1 MLLGAPL
8 GEGSLAAL
16 RRGKLPELPALRVH
30 SGTVYRW
37 NRPCFGCA
45 EGKAHL
51 RIENRVLP
59 SGPTVLDEVSNAAFF
74 AGLMSGGLAALGDV
88 SKKMAFADAEANFL
102 AAAQGGLDSRF
113 TWLGGRAVAARDLIR
128 AELLPLA
135 IDGLRQAGIV
145 AADIDR
151 YRCHRQAGGVR
162 ANRIAMAAGFF
173 GRDAGR

>member
-1 MLLGAPL
+1 MCLLGAPL
-8 GEGSLAAL
+8 GEDSLVAL
-16 RRGKLPELPALRVH
+16 RQGKLPDLQALRVH

-88 SKKMAFADAEANFL
+88 SKKMAVFRRRGEFSCRRADRPRRPLYL
-102 AAAQGGLDSRF
+102 A
-113 TWLGGRAVAARDLIR
+113 
-128 AELLPLA
+128 
-135 IDGLRQAGIV
+135 
-145 AADIDR
+145 
-151 YRCHRQAGGVR
+151 
-162 ANRIAMAAGFF
+162 
-173 GRDAGR
+173 